1 MPSRIAT
8 KLFQPC
14 ARPPSGSAR
23 WRAPKF
29 SSSSSAAAFE
39 QERSAQLR
47 TFGNE
52 QPAQC
57 LGQAQVG
64 LAHALVALRHR
75 MAEVRQVCTSGVV
88 AGAGSQAGEQA
99 GQRFVAIKR
108 LQVMLEEVL
117 GGDEAGEIVPA
128 GEGFLALHQAL
139 QALVR
144 LVGQQVEALRT
155 QVLPS
160 GFRGQG
166 IHRGIPFEGRN
177 ALGRHSLPRIN
188 NDSQLYSLLNLNVT
202 GKDADRLPLTRKDYS
217 KYCIY
222 IQYSSYFLGL
232 PFIRSRHHPTRSRR
246 RTRQWHSAECAARRT

>member
-1 MPSRIAT
+1 MKASLAPLAARRSSSSFSSMPSRIAT

-14 ARPPSGSAR
+14 ARRLPAR
-23 WRAPKF
+23 PDGGREVLVEF
-29 SSSSSAAAFE
+29 ERGGFLE

-99 GQRFVAIKR
+99 GQRFVAIER

-177 ALGRHSLPRIN
+177 ALGRHSAPRIN
-188 NDSQLYSLLNLNVT
+188 NDSQLYSLLNLSVT
-202 GKDADRLPLTRKDYS
+202 
-217 KYCIY
+217 
-222 IQYSSYFLGL
+222 
-232 PFIRSRHHPTRSRR
+232 
-246 RTRQWHSAECAARRT
+246 

>member
-1 MPSRIAT
+1 
-8 KLFQPC
+8 
-14 ARPPSGSAR
+14 
-23 WRAPKF
+23 
-29 SSSSSAAAFE
+29 
-39 QERSAQLR
+39 
-47 TFGNE
+47 
-52 QPAQC
+52 
-57 LGQAQVG
+57 
-64 LAHALVALRHR
+64 

-166 IHRGIPFEGRN
+166 IHREFLSRDGTHWADIVCPG
-177 ALGRHSLPRIN
+177 SITI
-188 NDSQLYSLLNLNVT
+188 LN
-202 GKDADRLPLTRKDYS
+202 
-217 KYCIY
+217 Y
-222 IQYSSYFLGL
+222 IRY
-232 PFIRSRHHPTRSRR
+232 
-246 RTRQWHSAECAARRT
+246 